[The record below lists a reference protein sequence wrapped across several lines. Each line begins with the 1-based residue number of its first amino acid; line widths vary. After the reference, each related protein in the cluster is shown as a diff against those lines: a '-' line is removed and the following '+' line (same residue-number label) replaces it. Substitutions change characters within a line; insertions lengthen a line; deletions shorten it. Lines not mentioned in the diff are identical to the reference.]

1 MAESS
6 TKKVKTYDQKEWIR
20 ENLKYR
26 KDSGSWAWIFH
37 RFSGIALILYLFLH
51 IYSLSTLT
59 QGKVAFENKMQ
70 SFLSPPFLVMEWLLF
85 IVVLFH
91 SLNGI
96 RIVIVDWA
104 DGARYHKQL
113 YALSW
118 IVGLI
123 LFFTI
128 GFIMFSHEI
137 LKIFK

>member
-1 MAESS
+1 MQDS
-6 TKKVKTYDQKEWIR
+6 TENKVRTFDQKEWIST
-20 ENLKYR
+20 NLRYR
-26 KDSGSWAWIFH
+26 KDSGSKAWIFH
-37 RFSGIALILYLFLH
+37 RISGLALIGYLFLH

-59 QGKVAFENKMQ
+59 QSKQAFETKMQ
-70 SFLSPPFLVMEWLLF
+70 SFLSPPFLIMEWFLF
-85 IVVLFH
+85 IIVLFH

-113 YALSW
+113 YRLSW
-118 IVGLI
+118 IVGI
-123 LFFTI
+123 LLFLVM